1 MSELRYGA
9 KYVWRLPEIH
19 DHHVAHIAATYNVS
33 MPIAHTLYAR
43 GFKEHDHITS
53 FLFSSFE
60 KDVAHPS
67 GMKDAQRSVDR
78 ILYAIAKKE
87 PILLFGDYD
96 VDGITSTALMMI
108 GLLPL
113 GAQVNFYLPH
123 RVRDGYGISTK
134 IVERAAQNGYKVI
147 ITVDNGITAFEPALR
162 AKELGIDL
170 IITDHHRPHDAVP
183 ESFALVNPN
192 QEGCPYPFKDLAGV
206 GVAFKVLSLL
216 YEQKGMDMPAKVY
229 ELLLLGT
236 IADVVPLLG
245 ENRYWVRHGLHYI
258 NSVESLSFKALKQ
271 NGKVAKPVISS
282 IDIGFSIAPQI
293 NALGRLQDPRQGVKF
308 LIGADKGE
316 VNEVG
321 RILLELNE
329 ARKEIERSIFLEVKK
344 QIEESGVDLNASNVV
359 IASSTRWQPG
369 VIGLVA
375 SRVVGEYG
383 KPTLLFHETKDG
395 ILKGSCRS
403 IDEFNIFNALH
414 ECRDLLMQFGG
425 HSQAAGL
432 SLKKENLPKLQ
443 EKLAAIVHRELT
455 PFDLKQKIE
464 IDAHA
469 NLNDFNQKMVK
480 DMQLLEPFGHKNRQ
494 PLFVVDDVA
503 MVQKPQL
510 LKDAHIKCSLFADGV
525 IKPVIFFN
533 RPDLYERLCALDTDT
548 FSIAAQVTEN
558 YWNGRTNIE
567 LIGVD
572 IADECDMHVED
583 NA

>member
-1 MSELRYGA
+1 MNPMCHGA
-9 KYVWRLPEIH
+9 KYLWRMPDGDDQRI
-19 DHHVAHIAATYNVS
+19 AHIAATYNIS
-33 MPIAHTLYAR
+33 IPIAHTLYTR
-43 GFKEHDHITS
+43 GFQEHDQINS

-60 KDVAHPS
+60 KDVSHPS
-67 GMKDAQRSVDR
+67 QMKDAQKAVDR
-78 ILYAIAKKE
+78 ILYAISNKE

-113 GAQVNFYLPH
+113 GAHVNFYLPH
-123 RVRDGYGISTK
+123 RVRDGYGISSK

-147 ITVDNGITAFEPALR
+147 ITVDNGITAFEPALK
-162 AKELGIDL
+162 AKEFGIDL

-183 ESFALVNPN
+183 DSYALVNPN
-192 QEGCPYPFKDLAGV
+192 QNDCSYPFKDLAGV

-216 YEQKGMDMPAKVY
+216 YEQKGMEMPAKVY

-258 NSVESLSFKALKQ
+258 NTVESLSLKTLKQ
-271 NGKVAKPVISS
+271 NGKVTKQFVSS
-282 IDIGFSIAPQI
+282 LDIGFSIAPQI

-316 VNEVG
+316 VQEVG

-329 ARKEIERSIFLEVKK
+329 ARKEIERSILLDVKK
-344 QIEESGVDLNASNVV
+344 QITESGIDLDVSNVV
-359 IASSTRWQPG
+359 IASSKNWQPG

-375 SRVVGEYG
+375 SRLVGEYG
-383 KPTLLFHETKDG
+383 KPTLLFHETNSG
-395 ILKGSCRS
+395 LLKGSCRS

-414 ECRDLLMQFGG
+414 ESRDLLEQFGG

-432 SLKKENLPKLQ
+432 SLKKENLPKLRA
-443 EKLAAIVHRELT
+443 KLEEIVNKQLT
-455 PFDLKQKIE
+455 PFDLKQKID

-469 NLNDFNQKMVK
+469 KLSDFNQKIVR
-480 DMQLLEPFGHKNRQ
+480 DMRHLEPFGHKNRQ
-494 PLFVVDDVA
+494 PLFVVDEVTL
-503 MVQKPQL
+503 VQKPKL
-510 LKDAHIKCSLFADGV
+510 LKDAHVKCSVFADGV

-533 RPDLYERLCALDTDT
+533 RPDLYDRLMALDTDT
-548 FSIAAQVTEN
+548 FSIAAQVSEN
-558 YWNGRTNIE
+558 HWNGRTNIE
-567 LIGVD
+567 LIGTD
-572 IADECDMHVED
+572 IAVAKDGE
-583 NA
+583 